1 MNNNRLW
8 RGFTARFSTAAIFAA
23 ICVAA
28 LVAAPDALAQGA
40 GEAAAAQ
47 ALARGLAIVG
57 AGLAGL
63 GAAIGIGILAGRL
76 LEAISRQPELEGKL
90 MGRFF
95 LTVGLTDAVPIIA
108 IALALVVL
116 FG

>member
-1 MNNNRLW
+1 MKITNIVKI
-8 RGFTARFSTAAIFAA
+8 TAAF
-23 ICVAA
+23 
-28 LVAAPDALAQGA
+28 LALAAFPAMAQEG
-40 GEAAAAQ
+40 GEAINK
-47 ALARGLAIVG
+47 GLAVIG

-63 GAAIGIGILAGRL
+63 GAAVGIGILAGRL

-108 IALALVVL
+108 IAIALLVI
-116 FG
+116 FT

>member
-1 MNNNRLW
+1 MSGKNIWKRLT
-8 RGFTARFSTAAIFAA
+8 RACAAFI
-23 ICVAA
+23 A
-28 LVAAPDALAQGA
+28 LVLPVGTALAQEA
-40 GEAAAAQ
+40 EAAE
-47 ALARGLAIVG
+47 ALSKGLATIG

-76 LEAISRQPELEGKL
+76 LEGISRQPELEGKL

-108 IALALVVL
+108 IALSLVVL